1 ILSCLMSHVSC
12 LMSHLSPLSAIIPML
27 RPYKNHQPV
36 IAPDAYIAENAT
48 VIGEVIIGSQSS
60 IWYQAVLRGDVGL
73 IQIGERS
80 NIQDGAILHCTTGLT
95 PCVVGNDVV
104 VGHRAILH
112 GCTVEDECLI
122 GMGAIVLDRVVVPK
136 HTIVGAGAL
145 VPEGKI
151 LESGWLYAG
160 IPAKPIKK
168 LATHHIQMIQGG
180 AMHYVEN
187 AREHFGKEG

>member
-1 ILSCLMSHVSC
+1 
-12 LMSHLSPLSAIIPML
+12 ML
-27 RPYKNHQPV
+27 RSYQHHHPLV
-36 IAPDAYIAENAT
+36 AADAHIAENAT

-80 NIQDGAILHCTTGLT
+80 NIQDAAILHCTTGLT
-95 PCVVGNDVV
+95 PCRVGNDVV

-145 VPEGKI
+145 VPEGKQ

-160 IPAKPIKK
+160 VPAKPIKR
-168 LATHHIQMIQGG
+168 LEDYHIQMIQGG
-180 AMHYVEN
+180 AIHYVEQ
-187 AREHFGKEG
+187 AKEHFGQ